1 MILAL
6 DPSSECT
13 GYAMLGADRG
23 IIESGTI
30 RPDARDKTPVARI
43 LTIGREVGALVKRLS
58 PGVVVVETPFATP
71 RGGPKKVKR
80 SPVTLPTYGMVVG
93 MVIGEVDVWRL
104 THDPAPVLVTVP
116 SDAWSKGLGSTWDDE
131 HKTKRVRAVAYL
143 YGIAPEALGPKTLA
157 GNVADAIL
165 MARWALDARAF
176 DAGSPWR
183 R

>member
-1 MILAL
+1 MILSL

-30 RPDARDKTPVARI
+30 RPDARDKTPAARV

-71 RGGPKKVKR
+71 RGGPKARR
-80 SPVTLPTYGMVVG
+80 SAMTLPTYGMAVG
-93 MVIGEVDVWRL
+93 AALAAVDGWRL

-116 SDAWSKGLGSTWDDE
+116 ADAWSRGLAGTRDDE
-131 HKTKRVRAVAYL
+131 HKVKRVQAVVYL

-176 DAGSPWR
+176 DSGSPWR

>member
-1 MILAL
+1 MILSL

-30 RPDARDKTPVARI
+30 RPDARDKTPAARV

-71 RGGPKKVKR
+71 RGGPKAKR
-80 SPVTLPTYGMVVG
+80 SAMTLPTYGMAVG
-93 MVIGEVDVWRL
+93 AALAAVDGWRR
-104 THDPAPVLVTVP
+104 THDPAPTLVTVP
-116 SDAWSKGLGSTWDDE
+116 ADEWSRGLAGTRDDA
-131 HKTKRVRAVAYL
+131 HKTKRVQAVAYL
-143 YGIAPEALGPKTLA
+143 YQIDPSALGPKTIA

-165 MARWALDARAF
+165 MARWALSARAGEE
-176 DAGSPWR
+176 GSRWR